1 MAKFYGKVG
10 YATTVETAP
19 GVWTEQIVERPY
31 YGDVSRSS
39 RRLENGIGLND
50 DVIVNDTISIMA
62 DAYAYENFFAIR
74 YVNWMG
80 ANWKVST
87 VEPQR
92 PRLIL
97 SLGGLYNGDTP
108 GTA

>member
-97 SLGGLYNGDTP
+97 SLGGSYNGDTP